1 MSLFTNAAS
10 FTASFIILVLISLF
24 LRYRGVISKSDAPLI
39 ARLTVNFI
47 LPALL
52 VSKLIFIQISPHVL
66 YVSSLII
73 VAECLVGLAA
83 YLAGRF
89 LLKLPRPSLGVFILC
104 CTFGST
110 AILGSAFIT
119 AVFDQ
124 DKTAVAYA
132 LVISQIS
139 TGVPAYILFPL
150 ISSQFGESSGNL
162 ETAWARARNIIL
174 SPTILAIIFGLAWS
188 VLGLPTSGTLVTPLV
203 NAANFVGMGLV
214 LMVALLNGLSLDRIP
229 LRQNFLTVLCCVG
242 LLLLTEP
249 MLVYAF
255 GKIFDIPLR
264 DRQISFIL
272 SGMPSAN
279 STIAFAIRYKCDA
292 KLAAILVTSTAIVG
306 AMSLPTL
313 MANLSIFT
321 Q

>member
-1 MSLFTNAAS
+1 MNLYTNAAS
-10 FTASFIILVLISLF
+10 FTASFIFLVLTTLF

-52 VSKLIFIQISPHVL
+52 VSKLIFMRLSSHVL
-66 YVSSLII
+66 FVSSLII

-83 YLAGRF
+83 YLIGRY
-89 LLKLPRPSLGVFILC
+89 LLKLSRPSLGVFILC

-110 AILGSAFIT
+110 AILGTAFIT

-124 DKTAVAYA
+124 DKSAVAYS

-150 ISSQFGESSGNL
+150 ISSHFGESSGKR
-162 ETAWARARNIIL
+162 ESAWERARNIL
-174 SPTILAIIFGLAWS
+174 FSPTVLAIIFGLGWS
-188 VLGLPTSGTLVTPLV
+188 TLGLPTSGTLITPLV

-229 LRQNFLTVLCCVG
+229 LRQNALTVMFCILC
-242 LLLLTEP
+242 LLITEP

-255 GKIFDIPLR
+255 GHIFDIPLR

-306 AMSLPTL
+306 AFSLPTL

-321 Q
+321 H

>member
-1 MSLFTNAAS
+1 MNLYANAAS
-10 FTASFIILVLISLF
+10 FTGSFILLVFATLF

-52 VSKLIFIQISPHVL
+52 VSKLIFIKLSPHVL
-66 YVSSLII
+66 FVSSLIV
-73 VAECLVGLAA
+73 VAECLVGLSA
-83 YLAGRF
+83 YLIG
-89 LLKLPRPSLGVFILC
+89 LHVLKLPRPSLGVFILC

-150 ISSQFGESSGNL
+150 ISSHFGESSGQQ
-162 ETAWARARNIIL
+162 ESSWVRARDIL
-174 SPTILAIIFGLAWS
+174 FSPTVLAIIFGLGWS
-188 VLGLPTSGTLVTPLV
+188 ALELPTNGLIVTPLV
-203 NAANFVGMGLV
+203 NAANFIGMGLV

-229 LRQNFLTVLCCVG
+229 LRQNLAVVGTCVLC
-242 LLLLTEP
+242 LLLTEP
-249 MLVYAF
+249 LLVYGL
-255 GKIFDIPLR
+255 GKVFDIPLR

-279 STIAFAIRYKCDA
+279 STIAFAIRYKCDSR
-292 KLAAILVTSTAIVG
+292 LAAILVTSTAIVG
-306 AMSLPTL
+306 AFSLPTL
-313 MANLSIFT
+313 MANLSIFN
-321 Q
+321 